1 MGGFV
6 NMDIIE
12 RIRSQYT
19 RFSKTQRKIADYL
32 LCNSNRV
39 GFMTLKNL
47 SEEVKAAEVTILNFA
62 KKLDCNSFIEL
73 KSEFQDYIK
82 YKTSPPEKLT
92 NALSNIESIDSNLA
106 DIINSEMQCVEDTI
120 KSIDV
125 KDIKQSIKLI
135 KEASKVYLVGSG
147 ISAGVTNFLLL
158 RLKYLGISAEI
169 FNVTPFHLVGLEM
182 SKRLENSVFIVV
194 TLPTYSKLVLN
205 FTEYLKEKGHSV
217 IALTDSMKAPV
228 SKYANV
234 VFTCATNSVLFF
246 NTITGLISISNILLT
261 ALAIESKQDI
271 LDSIEQLK
279 EFQDKFEDG
288 SMIVYE

>member
-1 MGGFV
+1 
-6 NMDIIE
+6 MDIIE
-12 RIRSQYT
+12 KIRSQYT
-19 RFSKTQRKIADYL
+19 KFSKTQRKIADYL
-32 LCNSNRV
+32 LANSNRV

-62 KKLDCNSFIEL
+62 KKLDCNSFIDL

-82 YKTSPPEKLT
+82 YKTSPPDKLT
-92 NALSNIESIDSNLA
+92 NALSNIESVDSNLA
-106 DIINSEMQCVEDTI
+106 DIINSEVQCVEDTI
-120 KSIDV
+120 TNIDA
-125 KDIKQSIKLI
+125 KDIKKAIKLI

-147 ISAGVTNFLLL
+147 ISGGVTNFLLL

-169 FNVTPFHLVGLEM
+169 FDITPYHLVSLEM
-182 SKRLENSVFIVV
+182 TKRLKNSVFIVV
-194 TLPTYSKLVLN
+194 TLPSYSKHVAR
-205 FTEYLKEKGHSV
+205 FTEYLREKDYKV

-261 ALAIESKQDI
+261 SLAIESKQDI
-271 LDSIEQLK
+271 LNSIEQFK
-279 EFQDKFEDG
+279 EFEKKFEDA
-288 SMIVYE
+288 SMIKYE

>member
-1 MGGFV
+1 
-6 NMDIIE
+6 MDIIE
-12 RIRSQYT
+12 KIRSQYT
-19 RFSKTQRKIADYL
+19 KFSKTQRKIADYL
-32 LCNSNRV
+32 LINSNRV

-82 YKTSPPEKLT
+82 YKTSPPDKLT
-92 NALSNIESIDSNLA
+92 NALSNIESVDSNLA
-106 DIINSEMQCVEDTI
+106 DIINSEVQCVEDTI
-120 KSIDV
+120 TNINV
-125 KDIKQSIKLI
+125 KDIKKAIQLV
-135 KEASKVYLVGSG
+135 KEASKVYLVGLG

-169 FNVTPFHLVGLEM
+169 FNITPYHLVSLEM

-194 TLPTYSKLVLN
+194 TLPTYSKLVLS
-205 FTEYLKEKGHSV
+205 FTQYLREKDYKV
-217 IALTDSMKAPV
+217 IALTDSTKAPV

-271 LDSIEQLK
+271 LNSMEHLK
-279 EFQDKFEDG
+279 EFQEKFEDD
-288 SMIVYE
+288 SMIIYE